1 MRILVVSDKN
11 GTAKVKPFNDYKNH
25 VGEAFW
31 IHGKLFRVSAS
42 NRIKFGKKFME
53 QYGHIRDDG
62 KRAFVMETGT
72 KWISENSIPKDKR
85 EKYGINR
92 KSKFNKYFVRGAN
105 VLRGEN
111 FEKYYS
117 GRTGQRIPVDEVEY
131 TDTGAIKLRP
141 ENSVDVYGD

>member
-25 VGEAFW
+25 AGEAYW
-31 IHGKLFRVSAS
+31 IHGKMFRVDAT
-42 NRIKFGKKFME
+42 NRLKFGKKFME
-53 QYGHIRDDG
+53 QYGHKRADG
-62 KRAFVMETGT
+62 KHAFVMETGT
-72 KWISENSIPKDKR
+72 KWIPEADLPEKTR

-105 VLRGEN
+105 VLKGEN

-117 GRTGQRIPVDEVEY
+117 GRNGQRVPVDEVEY
-131 TDTGAIKLRP
+131 TDAGAIKLKP
-141 ENSVDVYGD
+141 ENNVDVYGD

>member
-25 VGEAFW
+25 TGEAFW
-31 IHGKLFRVSAS
+31 IHGKLFRVSAE

-53 QYGHIRDDG
+53 QYGHLREDG

-72 KWISENSIPKDKR
+72 KWLPEDDLPEKTR

-105 VLRGEN
+105 VVKGDAVK
-111 FEKYYS
+111 KYYS
-117 GRTGQRIPVDEVEY
+117 GRNGDHVPVDEVEY
-131 TDTGAIKLRP
+131 TDTGSIKLRP
-141 ENSVDVYGD
+141 ENTVDVYAE

>member
-1 MRILVVSDKN
+1 MRILVVPNKN
-11 GTAKVKPFNDYKNH
+11 GTAEVKPFNDYKNH
-25 VGEAFW
+25 AGEAYW
-31 IHGKLFRVSAS
+31 IDGKLFRVSAK

-53 QYGHIRDDG
+53 KHGYMRDDG
-62 KRAFVMETGT
+62 KRVFIMETGT
-72 KWISENSIPKDKR
+72 KWLPETDLPEKTR

-105 VLRGEN
+105 ILKGKN

-117 GRTGQRIPVDEVEY
+117 GRNGQSVQVDEVDY
-131 TDTGAIKLRP
+131 TDTGAIKLKP